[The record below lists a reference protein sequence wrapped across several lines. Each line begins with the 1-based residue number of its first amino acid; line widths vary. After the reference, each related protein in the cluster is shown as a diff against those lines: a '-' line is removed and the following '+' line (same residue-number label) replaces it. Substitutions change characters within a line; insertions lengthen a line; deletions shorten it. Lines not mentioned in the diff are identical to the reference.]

1 MYNPTQRC
9 WLRIINVT
17 SALSRVDSA
26 LHREDVTT
34 VVGFLASKRGRSV
47 DEYKISVATTIVQ
60 LMPSQPL
67 DYCCC
72 RPDSY
77 ADITDETF
85 TTRLVDHRSV
95 APVQRVAL
103 RRFQNHG
110 TPFTWDKTPYQSATS
125 LLHERMS
132 LRPSYVLHMKRRRTL
147 TPTTSP
153 QFNSHRY
160 SIQITGPILVYM

>member
-47 DEYKISVATTIVQ
+47 DEYEISVATTTEQ
-60 LMPSQPL
+60 LLSSKHL

-72 RPDSY
+72 RRNSH
-77 ADITDETF
+77 ADITDQTV
-85 TTRLVDHRSV
+85 TTGRS
-95 APVQRVAL
+95 PLCSTSSMSRC
-103 RRFQNHG
+103 
-110 TPFTWDKTPYQSATS
+110 TPFWEPRNAFHWDKTPQPSASGNIILT
-125 LLHERMS
+125 RTNVFATFI
-132 LRPSYVLHMKRRRTL
+132 RPSHEKKLCARTDNF
-147 TPTTSP
+147 TS
-153 QFNSHRY
+153 
-160 SIQITGPILVYM
+160 TD